1 VAGGGEC
8 ARARSVPDT
17 PRDNGLPRYR
27 RKGPGMLSA
36 RTIFEEIFDN
46 DEAFRRPMWG
56 GTPAASR
63 KRGRS

>member
-1 VAGGGEC
+1 
-8 ARARSVPDT
+8 
-17 PRDNGLPRYR
+17 
-27 RKGPGMLSA
+27 MLSA

-46 DEAFRRPMWG
+46 DEAFRRPMWA